1 MKLTEGLE
9 SNELSVKLRL
19 VSQLPEYGYNKGA
32 MLAAAHL
39 LSESDACLKTAAGEC
54 AVIIILYTRY
64 CSRFRVMADIIN
76 NLLKCR

>member
-1 MKLTEGLE
+1 MTEGLE

-39 LSESDACLKTAAGEC
+39 LSESDTRLKTAAGEF
-54 AVIIILYTRY
+54 AVT
-64 CSRFRVMADIIN
+64 S
-76 NLLKCR
+76 

>member
-9 SNELSVKLRL
+9 SNDISVKLKL

-39 LSESDACLKTAAGEC
+39 LSESDARLRTAAGKF
-54 AVIIILYTRY
+54 AVVIYLASYQIQSNI
-64 CSRFRVMADIIN
+64 
-76 NLLKCR
+76 

>member
-1 MKLTEGLE
+1 MALFHLILVKMTEGLE

-39 LSESDACLKTAAGEC
+39 LSESDTRLKTAAGEF
-54 AVIIILYTRY
+54 AAAT
-64 CSRFRVMADIIN
+64 S
-76 NLLKCR
+76 